1 MQIQPISNSSK
12 NNQSF
17 QGKINIENDL
27 SYLPC
32 KYVRQAYDSM
42 TKMIEN
48 KPFDLFISQNHKN
61 KSLSFVVQKEEHFG
75 KINKPFV
82 KNIIADAST
91 MDNGKITKDLY
102 STVAEETIKTYEE
115 MFLPSQKDSKIKRF
129 FNKIGQKFMEI
140 IQDE

>member
-12 NNQSF
+12 NNQTF

-42 TKMIEN
+42 TKMIEK

-61 KSLSFVVQKEEHFG
+61 KSLNFVAQKEEHLG

-82 KNIIADAST
+82 QNIIVDAST
-91 MDNGKITKDLY
+91 MDNGKYTKDLY

-115 MFLPSQKDSKIKRF
+115 MFLSSQKHSKIKRF

-140 IQDE
+140 MQDE

>member
-1 MQIQPISNSSK
+1 MQIQPISISSK
-12 NNQSF
+12 NNQTF

-61 KSLSFVVQKEEHFG
+61 KSLNFVAQKEEHLG
-75 KINKPFV
+75 KLNKPFIQNV
-82 KNIIADAST
+82 IANAST
-91 MDNGKITKDLY
+91 MDNGKYTKNLY
-102 STVAEETIKTYEE
+102 STVAEDTINTYEKV
-115 MFLPSQKDSKIKRF
+115 FLTSQKDSKIKRF

>member
-1 MQIQPISNSSK
+1 MQIQPISISSK
-12 NNQSF
+12 NNQTF

-42 TKMIEN
+42 SKMIEN

-61 KSLSFVVQKEEHFG
+61 KSLNFVAQKEEHFG
-75 KINKPFV
+75 KINKPFA
-82 KNIIADAST
+82 KNIISNAST
-91 MDNGKITKDLY
+91 MDNGEYTKNLY
-102 STVAEETIKTYEE
+102 STVAEDTINTYEKA
-115 MFLPSQKDSKIKRF
+115 FLASQKDSKIKRF